1 MFCFSWGSET
11 SRHLFSSSWIRKNTN
26 VGFPEKSRFSDQ
38 ATNEQRVS
46 YATTNSIKFSL
57 PARKCQCSA
66 ACCDVCAQHEKWH
79 AGRTLTWVWVSSP
92 VAAHITVYVD
102 TLVLGRKFHMWAK
115 LLKKGF
121 GFWEIKGKVFQ
132 FGKSG
137 RLLVQLYYCPFKKFF
152 DCIHGVTSQIWQ
164 PE

>member
-1 MFCFSWGSET
+1 MFAPNTKSDTPDVLLRESGS
-11 SRHLFSSSWIRKNTN
+11 
-26 VGFPEKSRFSDQ
+26 PAQ
-38 ATNEQRVS
+38 
-46 YATTNSIKFSL
+46 SL
-57 PARKCQCSA
+57 P
-66 ACCDVCAQHEKWH
+66 
-79 AGRTLTWVWVSSP
+79 T
-92 VAAHITVYVD
+92 TVYVD

-152 DCIHGVTSQIWQ
+152 DCIHGVTSQI
-164 PE
+164 